1 MSERSAA
8 LGIKGPPKTIEHNGK
23 TFTVAPVLTQGTM
36 LAVEQKLYDRAKAAL
51 LELRDVYPEAEYV
64 KRADELRKQR
74 EDGYYSFE
82 SERTMEFLQTTQGTV
97 VLLSCMMSA
106 DSGEIMDLL
115 THKSQQVKEIL
126 NEAMEDSFP
135 VDKRPKAKAPAPNLA
150 RRNRGRS

>member
-8 LGIKGPPKTIEHNGK
+8 MGIKGPPKTIEHDGK
-23 TFTVAPVLTQGTM
+23 VFTVAPVLTQGTM
-36 LAVEQKLYDRAKAAL
+36 LAVEQKLYERAKAAL
-51 LELRDVYPEAEYV
+51 VEMRDVYPEAEYV

-82 SERTMEFLQTTQGTV
+82 SERTMEFLQTTQGAV

-106 DSGEIMDLL
+106 DAGEILGLL
-115 THKSQQVKEIL
+115 THKADEVKSIL

-135 VDKRPKAKAPAPNLA
+135 ADRRPKAKAPAPNLA
-150 RRNRGRS
+150 RRNRGKR